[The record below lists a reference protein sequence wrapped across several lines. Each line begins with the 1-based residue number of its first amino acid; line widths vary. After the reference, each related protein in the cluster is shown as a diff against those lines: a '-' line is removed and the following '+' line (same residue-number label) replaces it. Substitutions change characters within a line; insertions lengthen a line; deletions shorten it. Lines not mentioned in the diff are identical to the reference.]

1 MLKDKVE
8 SLLFISM
15 KPLTAAN
22 IFSFLKKAEPE
33 LKTAD
38 VQESLATLTTEYNN
52 GSRGINIIEVDGQ
65 YQMVTSTTNTDLI
78 KKFLKDE
85 RSGELTQPSLETLTI
100 IAYRGPVTKPV
111 LEQIRGVNCSLI
123 IRNLLIRDLITYE
136 ERDNDTRYSVTPE
149 FLKFLG
155 LTRVTELP
163 DYDKLHTVENL
174 EQFLQNRAQEAA
186 Q

>member
-1 MLKDKVE
+1 MLRDKVE
-8 SLLFISM
+8 SLLFISI

-22 IFSFLKKAEPE
+22 LFSFLKKDEPE
-33 LKTAD
+33 LKIEA
-38 VQESLATLTTEYNN
+38 VKETLIQLSAEYNN

-65 YQMVTSTTNTDLI
+65 YQMVTSAANTDII

-123 IRNLLIRDLITYE
+123 LRNLLIRDLITFE
-136 ERDNDTRYSVTPE
+136 ERDNDTWYSVTPG

-155 LTRVTELP
+155 LMKVADLP

-174 EQFLQNRAQEAA
+174 EQFLQNRALAA
-186 Q
+186 TQ